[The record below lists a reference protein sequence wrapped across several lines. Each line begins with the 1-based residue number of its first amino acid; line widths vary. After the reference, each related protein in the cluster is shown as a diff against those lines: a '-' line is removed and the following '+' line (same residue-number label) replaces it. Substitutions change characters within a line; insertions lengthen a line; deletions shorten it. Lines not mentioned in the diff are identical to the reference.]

1 MCIRQMNR
9 QARTEGAEGQRG
21 FTLIELLI
29 VVAIILV
36 IAAIAIPSFLRSRMA
51 ANEASAVEHVR
62 AISTAVTV
70 YSATWSNGYAPTM
83 GTLGGTAIAATCDQA
98 ELLDPLITTPPFQK
112 AGYTFS
118 YSGVG
123 PNTPPA
129 AGCAAQGYNSYLAAA
144 VPIIVGATGGRSFC
158 SDLPGVIHF
167 DVTGNAI
174 ASTAA
179 CDALPPL

>member
-1 MCIRQMNR
+1 MNR
-9 QARTEGAEGQRG
+9 QSRTERAEGQRG

-29 VVAIILV
+29 VVAIILI
-36 IAAIAIPSFLRSRMA
+36 IASIAIPNFLRSRMA

-70 YSATWSNGYAPTM
+70 YSSTWSNGYPPTL
-83 GTLGGTAIAATCDQA
+83 GTLGGPATAIAATCDDA
-98 ELLDPLITTPPFQK
+98 LLLDPLITTPPFQK

-118 YSGVG
+118 YNGVG
-123 PNTPPA
+123 ANTPPA
-129 AGCAAQGYNSYLAAA
+129 AGCAAQGYNAYLTTA
-144 VPIIVGATGGRSFC
+144 VPMIVGTSGGRSFC
-158 SDLPGVIHF
+158 SDLPGTIHF
-167 DVTGNAI
+167 DVTGAAI

>member
-29 VVAIILV
+29 VVAIILT
-36 IAAIAIPSFLRSRMA
+36 IASIAIPSFLRSRMA
-51 ANEASAVEHVR
+51 ANEAAAVSNVR
-62 AISTAVTV
+62 AVSTAATV
-70 YSATWSNGYAPTM
+70 YNATWSNGYPPNL
-83 GTLGGTAIAATCDQA
+83 GTLGGTAIAATCNQA
-98 ELLDPLITTPPFQK
+98 VLLDPLITTPPFQK
-112 AGYTFS
+112 SGYTFS
-118 YSGVG
+118 YKGTG

-129 AGCAAQGYNSYLAAA
+129 AGCAAQGYNAYLTTA
-144 VPIIVGATGGRSFC
+144 VPIVVGSSGGRSFC

-179 CDALPPL
+179 CDALPAL